1 MEEVRN
7 YLESSTVHGLGYI
20 STTRRL
26 VKLFWIAV
34 VITGFTGAGVM
45 IYQSFDAWEDSPVK
59 TTIETQPITEITFPK
74 VTVCPP
80 RDTYTDL
87 NYDLMMLQN
96 TTLDNDTRNDLTN
109 YAFQL
114 LQDQLHD
121 GVMKRLDLLKDD
133 DRYYNWYHGF
143 TQINIP
149 SAYSDGTHYY
159 AVTTYATTGTI

>member
-45 IYQSFDAWEDSPVK
+45 IYQSFDAWEESPVK

-80 RDTYTDL
+80 KNTYTDL
-87 NYDLMMLQN
+87 KGRANNRSILQFC
-96 TTLDNDTRNDLTN
+96 L
-109 YAFQL
+109 AFSNQWVYL
-114 LQDQLHD
+114 SSVKSSEAIIG
-121 GVMKRLDLLKDD
+121 GVIQ
-133 DRYYNWYHGF
+133 W
-143 TQINIP
+143 
-149 SAYSDGTHYY
+149 
-159 AVTTYATTGTI
+159 